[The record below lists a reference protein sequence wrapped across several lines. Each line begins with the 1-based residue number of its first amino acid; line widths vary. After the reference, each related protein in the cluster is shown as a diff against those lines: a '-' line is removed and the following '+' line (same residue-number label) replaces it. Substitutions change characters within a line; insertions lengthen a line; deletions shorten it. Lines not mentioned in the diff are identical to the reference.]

1 MLNSI
6 KLALKGAAMG
16 VAEVIPGVSGG
27 TIAFITGIY
36 ERLIESIKSVDA
48 QFLKY
53 LGTGKLKRAWSHVDG
68 PFLLTLVSG
77 MAIGIVAG
85 VFGVSNLMENHP
97 EELWGFF
104 FGLILASALYIG
116 NQVGGWN
123 ASKILYFALGA
134 ALAYGITIISPVEGS
149 SNPLYV
155 FMCGVIAISAL
166 ILPGVSGSF
175 MLLLLGIYTVVIGT
189 VKHFITTLDVSDLV
203 IIGSF
208 AAGCVVGLATFSR
221 VLSWLFRNY
230 HNETLALLTGV
241 MIGSL
246 NKIWPWRL
254 PNKWMLEDG
263 TITTTEPSAEEV
275 KVLAEENVLPAEYT
289 LADPNT
295 AVVVTCMIIG
305 FLIVF
310 LFDRFLGENPEQ
322 NP

>member
-1 MLNSI
+1 MLDSI
-6 KLALKGAAMG
+6 KLAFKGAAMG

-36 ERLIESIKSVDA
+36 ERLIEAIKSVDGE
-48 QFLKY
+48 FLKMV
-53 LGTGKLKRAWSHVDG
+53 TSGKVKSAWTHVDG
-68 PFLLTLVSG
+68 PFLLVLVAG
-77 MAIGIVAG
+77 MAVGIVAG

-116 NQVGGWN
+116 NQVGGWSP
-123 ASKILYFALGA
+123 AKILYFALGA

-189 VKHFITTLDVSDLV
+189 VKHFLTTFDISDLV
-203 IIGSF
+203 IIGAF

-221 VLSWLFRNY
+221 VLSWLFKNY

-246 NKIWPWRL
+246 NKIWPWRI
-254 PNKWMLEDG
+254 PNKWMLDDG
-263 TITTTEPSAEEV
+263 SITTKNPMSEEV
-275 KVLAEENVLPAEYT
+275 KILAEENVLPSDYT

-295 AVVVTCMIIG
+295 AMVITCMVVG
-305 FLIVF
+305 FVVVF
-310 LFDRFLGENPEQ
+310 LFDRILGEKPDTA
-322 NP
+322 